1 MELTMTNNFG
11 FCELNEN
18 EMMMV
23 DGGSEPTNNDG
34 IWGVIDHAVYGMSG
48 NKYNL
53 NEVAQRGGNA
63 VRNGAKAWC
72 NYWNNVGWNIYEA
85 TH

>member
-23 DGGSEPTNNDG
+23 DGGVKVEPIIAGGLALGTFC
-34 IWGVIDHAVYGMSG
+34 VAVACAPATAFVGGAYAVMLIGAALTGAAAGGSIAYGLFSDM
-48 NKYNL
+48 
-53 NEVAQRGGNA
+53 
-63 VRNGAKAWC
+63 
-72 NYWNNVGWNIYEA
+72 I
-85 TH
+85 